1 MAYVLAVG
9 AAFANALT
17 SVLQRMGVEAAP
29 EETTLRFSLLAYAVR
44 RKVWLAGFGVM
55 IAAFLLQFLA
65 LHFGRLTA
73 VQPILTL
80 ELPFLVA
87 ILGIWF
93 RQPLG
98 WREWLGAAAA
108 ASGLASFLALA
119 APGGGNQSPDAGA
132 WGLVTFAVVAGGTV
146 AVLLTRVGSPAW
158 KAAWFGV
165 AGAIAF
171 AFTAAIIKQMNAE
184 ISQGWGHV
192 FLSWPPYAMAGMG
205 LVGMFLAQ
213 NAFHA
218 GPVTASQATLVIVD
232 PLASI
237 AIGIGLFD
245 DHLRTSGGQ
254 VVGEVLAMIVLLAGV
269 YSLSRSPL
277 VISVKSEED
286 EDPHMLSARSRRA
299 GAGESAGAA
308 DDATPQDGPDDGR
321 SLGGDGTRVVPGAD
335 GAEVGPASGHG
346 SAGEQS
352 ALWKRP

>member
-17 SVLQRMGVEAAP
+17 SVLQRMGVESAP
-29 EETTLRFSLLAYAVR
+29 QETTLRFSLLAYAVK

-65 LHFGRLTA
+65 LHFGSITA

-93 RQPLG
+93 RQTLG
-98 WREWLGAAAA
+98 WREWIGAGAAAA
-108 ASGLASFLALA
+108 GLAAFLALS
-119 APGGGNQSPDAGA
+119 APRGGDENPDLYA
-132 WGLVTFAVVAGGTV
+132 WGLVTFAVVAGGTF
-146 AVLLTRVGSPAW
+146 AVVLTRVGSPAW

-171 AFTAAIIKQMNAE
+171 AFTAALIKEVNGQ
-184 ISQGWGHV
+184 ISQGWSHV
-192 FLSWPPYAMAGMG
+192 FLNWPPYAMAATG
-205 LVGMFLAQ
+205 LIGMFLAQ

-237 AIGIGLFD
+237 AIGIGLFG
-245 DHLRTSGGQ
+245 DHVQTAGGRAI
-254 VVGEVLAMIVLLAGV
+254 GEVAAMVVLIIGV

-277 VISVKSEED
+277 VISVKSEDEED
-286 EDPHMLSARSRRA
+286 QHMLGTRARRFGADDKAADKEDDREDARSF
-299 GAGESAGAA
+299 AA
-308 DDATPQDGPDDGR
+308 DEPVPQ
-321 SLGGDGTRVVPGAD
+321 
-335 GAEVGPASGHG
+335 SG
-346 SAGEQS
+346 SS
-352 ALWKRP
+352 WKRP